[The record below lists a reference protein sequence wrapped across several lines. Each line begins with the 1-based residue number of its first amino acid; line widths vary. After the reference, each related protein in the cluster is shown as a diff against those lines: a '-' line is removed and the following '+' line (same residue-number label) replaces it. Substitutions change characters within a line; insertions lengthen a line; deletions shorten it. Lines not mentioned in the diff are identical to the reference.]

1 MNEHDESCDTAKQ
14 KLKRIEDQLI
24 KLPLI
29 FQKVVQGDFSERPQL
44 LDGDDEMA
52 RLILAFRFMME
63 DLERAHKERENREAI
78 LEQEVLKK
86 TKEIQK
92 NEKSLEMAQK
102 IAHIGNWEW
111 DVKSDVIIWSNEL
124 YNIFGI
130 KREDFVS
137 NFLGYLQRI
146 HPDDRERVKITIQRM
161 LKSKQRSIFDHKLV
175 RPDGGERI
183 VHAIAEVELD
193 EKGEIVKMFGTASDI
208 TDFKL
213 QELSLKEERD
223 RIRAI
228 LGSVGEGLIVVD
240 QYFQIMLIN
249 PAAQKELGIGVGEAI
264 GADIRNLVPV
274 WNKKQRL
281 DDSDTPF
288 AEALVTGKVVLG
300 DLNSDYYFVR
310 SDQTKFPVSLV
321 VTPLRGETGLDAFG
335 LVVVFRNITDEKK
348 FDEAKINFI
357 SVASHQLRTPL
368 TPMRWF
374 SEMLLSGDLGEMKPE
389 QKKLVED
396 IYKSVDRMV
405 NLINLLLQIAR
416 VETGRVKV
424 VPAMINILD
433 VVNEVVTSLKTV
445 IESKQHVI
453 VVTSEPK
460 DFPSIPMDKEIIWQV
475 FQNLITNALRY
486 SPPKEKIE
494 ISVVVKGDVVECSVK
509 DHGIGIPKDEQGKIF
524 EKFFRASNAFRMVPE
539 GTGLGLSLVKSIV
552 DDLGGKVWFETVV
565 GKGTTFYFTI
575 PLKGVS
581 AREGEVG
588 LAV

>member
-1 MNEHDESCDTAKQ
+1 MY
-14 KLKRIEDQLI
+14 LY
-24 KLPLI
+24 
-29 FQKVVQGDFSERPQL
+29 
-44 LDGDDEMA
+44 DG
-52 RLILAFRFMME
+52 
-63 DLERAHKERENREAI
+63 
-78 LEQEVLKK
+78 V
-86 TKEIQK
+86 
-92 NEKSLEMAQK
+92 
-102 IAHIGNWEW
+102 
-111 DVKSDVIIWSNEL
+111 DV
-124 YNIFGI
+124 
-130 KREDFVS
+130 
-137 NFLGYLQRI
+137 
-146 HPDDRERVKITIQRM
+146 
-161 LKSKQRSIFDHKLV
+161 
-175 RPDGGERI
+175 
-183 VHAIAEVELD
+183 
-193 EKGEIVKMFGTASDI
+193 
-208 TDFKL
+208 
-213 QELSLKEERD
+213 
-223 RIRAI
+223 
-228 LGSVGEGLIVVD
+228 
-240 QYFQIMLIN
+240 
-249 PAAQKELGIGVGEAI
+249 
-264 GADIRNLVPV
+264 RNLVPV

-433 VVNEVVTSLKTV
+433 VVNEVVVSLKTV
-445 IESKQHVI
+445 IESKQHVM

-494 ISVVVKGDVVECSVK
+494 ISVVVKGHLFGSV
-509 DHGIGIPKDEQGKIF
+509 
-524 EKFFRASNAFRMVPE
+524 
-539 GTGLGLSLVKSIV
+539 
-552 DDLGGKVWFETVV
+552 
-565 GKGTTFYFTI
+565 
-575 PLKGVS
+575 
-581 AREGEVG
+581 
-588 LAV
+588 